1 MKNVSLVAKAVG
13 LALVMV
19 ASAPVMAAETENATA
34 SVTVKNA
41 FEMVVAKPLNFGE
54 ITAVVDLAVAD
65 GVSASITMSPNPT
78 EQATVVNGAANAAT
92 IRSLVPG
99 EPGEVTVAGVAP
111 YSELSVTLPEAADK
125 TNVVAAS
132 APPGSPKFVLSA
144 ITAFITSGDNDGTL
158 YVHDTNKLTAD
169 GQGNA
174 SFNFGGT
181 LTTDVNV
188 AGTNVV
194 DRQYQDGEFTGT
206 FPITV
211 SY

>member
-1 MKNVSLVAKAVG
+1 MKNISMVAKAVG

-19 ASAPVMAAETENATA
+19 VSAPVVAAETENATA

-41 FEMVVAKPLNFGE
+41 FEMVVAKPLSFGE
-54 ITAVVDLAVAD
+54 ITAVVDLTDTD

-78 EQATVVNGAANAAT
+78 EQATVVNGEGNAAT

-111 YSELSVTLPEAADK
+111 YSELSVTLPTTP

-144 ITAFITSGDNDGTL
+144 ITAFITSGDNDGTI
-158 YVHDTNKLTAD
+158 YAADNKLTAD

-181 LTTDVNV
+181 LTTDVYV
-188 AGTNVV
+188 ADTNVI

>member
-1 MKNVSLVAKAVG
+1 MKNISMVAKAVA
-13 LALVMV
+13 LALVAAV
-19 ASAPVMAAETENATA
+19 SLPVLAAETENATA

-54 ITAVVDLAVAD
+54 ITAVVDLTEAD

-78 EQATVVNGAANAAT
+78 EQATVVNGEGNAAT

-111 YSELSVTLPEAADK
+111 YSELSVTLPTTS
-125 TNVVAAS
+125 TNVVAPS

-144 ITAFITSGDNDGTL
+144 VTAFITSGDNDGTV
-158 YVHDTNKLTAD
+158 YAADNKLTAD

-181 LTTDVNV
+181 LTTDVNI
-188 AGTNVV
+188 AGTNVI

>member
-1 MKNVSLVAKAVG
+1 MKNISMVAKAVG
-13 LALVMV
+13 LAFVMV

-54 ITAVVDLAVAD
+54 ITAVVDLTDTD

-78 EQATVVNGAANAAT
+78 EQATVVNGAGNAAT

-111 YSELSVTLPEAADK
+111 YSELSVTLPTTP

-132 APPGSPKFVLSA
+132 APPGSPKFVLST

-158 YVHDTNKLTAD
+158 YADGNKLTAD

-181 LTTDVNV
+181 LTTDVYV
-188 AGTNVV
+188 AETNVI

>member
-1 MKNVSLVAKAVG
+1 MNNVSMVAKAVG
-13 LALVMV
+13 LALVV
-19 ASAPVMAAETENATA
+19 AVSSPVLAAETENATA

-54 ITAVVDLAVAD
+54 ITAVVDLTDTD

-78 EQATVVNGAANAAT
+78 EQATVVNGAGNLAT

-111 YSELSVTLPEAADK
+111 YSELSVTLPAGT
-125 TNVVAAS
+125 TNVVAS
-132 APPGSPKFVLSA
+132 AAAPGSPKFVLSA
-144 ITAFITSGDNDGTL
+144 ITAYITSGDHDGTL
-158 YVHDTNKLTAD
+158 YADANKLTAD

-181 LTTDVNV
+181 LTTDVY
-188 AGTNVV
+188 AADTNVI
-194 DRQYQDGEFTGT
+194 DRQYQDGEFSGS